1 MDSRQLRSARVS
13 SLTKLFLKMIFFSGM
28 CALFS
33 TSCLVLTWWP
43 LLRDC
48 TFYSTSLV
56 TLVLFFTDQEIPW
69 YESATLLGIYGSYV
83 FFMKFNAQAEV
94 AFKKLIGAS
103 KISPDKGVSL
113 GRGQKATGHRVN
125 KFIFVVMY
133 SSKYNYSI
141 ETE

>member
-1 MDSRQLRSARVS
+1 
-13 SLTKLFLKMIFFSGM
+13 M

-83 FFMKFNAQAEV
+83 IFMKFNAQAEV

-125 KFIFVVMY
+125 KFIFVMMY

>member
-1 MDSRQLRSARVS
+1 
-13 SLTKLFLKMIFFSGM
+13 M

-56 TLVLFFTDQEIPW
+56 TLVVFFTDQMIPW
-69 YESATLLGIYGSYV
+69 YESLTLLGIYGSYV
-83 FFMKFNAQAEV
+83 LFMKVNAQAEV

-125 KFIFVVMY
+125 TFIYVAIVMDLVF
-133 SSKYNYSI
+133 
-141 ETE
+141 